1 MRHLIAVLF
10 LLGVLLGTPDTGIC
24 ATGTPSPLLQQV
36 LGELARHEA
45 VRADFVQTRSNPALA
60 RPQESHGQLLFVLG
74 HGMLWQSLTPVA
86 ETLAFTGKQAARID
100 TRGQAYPLRNARGVA
115 QISGMLQAMLGGRS
129 DEVSRQFTITASGSA
144 AHWTLQLV
152 PRQERVAQVLE
163 RVELS
168 GDDFLQ
174 GIRIVMHDGG
184 DTDIRFSRN
193 RDAGTLSA
201 LEKHVLGLP

>member
-10 LLGVLLGTPDTGIC
+10 ALGVLLGTPDTGLC
-24 ATGTPSPLLQQV
+24 ATGTPTPLLQQV

-74 HGMLWQSLTPVA
+74 HGMLWQSLAPVA
-86 ETLAFTGKQAARID
+86 ETLAFTGRQAARID
-100 TRGQAYPLRNARGVA
+100 TQGQAYPLRNARGVA
-115 QISGMLQAMLGGRS
+115 QISDMLQSMLAGHG
-129 DEVSRQFTITASGSA
+129 DEVSRQFDMTASGTL

-152 PRQERVAQVLE
+152 PRQERVARVLE
-163 RVELS
+163 RIELS
-168 GDDFLQ
+168 GGEFLQ

-184 DTDIRFSRN
+184 DTDIRFSHN
-193 RDAGTLSA
+193 RDAGELSG
-201 LEKHVLGLP
+201 LEKRVLGLP

>member
-1 MRHLIAVLF
+1 MRHLIALLF
-10 LLGVLLGTPDTGIC
+10 ALGVLLGTPDIGLC